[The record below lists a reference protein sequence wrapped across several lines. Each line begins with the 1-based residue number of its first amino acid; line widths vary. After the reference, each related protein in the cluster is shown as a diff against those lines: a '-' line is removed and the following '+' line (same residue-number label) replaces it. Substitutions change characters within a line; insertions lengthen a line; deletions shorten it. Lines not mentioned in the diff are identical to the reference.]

1 MYKTSLW
8 VVPLSVSVPLR
19 SVSNCLVLLFA
30 TTSLTSDRVMSPN
43 GSFSTVLN
51 TFVLEWGQGMVL
63 SWGGGGIR
71 NCALFWKGGVI
82 PPISE
87 ACTGD
92 VEAAYS
98 KFECLGYPRGQRK
111 TSMFSFYATIPIG
124 QFPSRGGTPYI
135 TYTGMCRPK
144 GSWFWSSWFRTGYPF
159 QRRFLERGLI
169 FRTHE
174 SSPLL

>member
-1 MYKTSLW
+1 MW

-51 TFVLEWGQGMVL
+51 NFVLEWGQGMVL
-63 SWGGGGIR
+63 RWGGGGNSKLCAFLKRGR
-71 NCALFWKGGVI
+71 NSSYLWGLHRRRGGCVFKI
-82 PPISE
+82 WMSRVPERTKKNQHVQFLRHHSNRAVPPP
-87 ACTGD
+87 G
-92 VEAAYS
+92 
-98 KFECLGYPRGQRK
+98 
-111 TSMFSFYATIPIG
+111 
-124 QFPSRGGTPYI
+124 GGTPYI

-159 QRRFLERGLI
+159 QRRFLERGII